1 LVLCL
6 LITINGGWNNLNIH
20 VRKQLDFSEDRV
32 YAKTMKLDQDICYLA
47 LQARD
52 ARFDGHFFTAVLTTK
67 IYCRP
72 ICPARI
78 PHRKNCLFLPSAAA
92 AHGAG
97 FRPCLRCR
105 PEISPNLLG
114 RLDSGST
121 VFDRAL
127 SAIATGA
134 LDEFGV
140 KELAVQLKVSD
151 RHLRRLFSENLGA
164 SPVTVA
170 QTRRILF
177 AKQLINETNLSMT
190 DIAMAAGFASIRRFN
205 DVMQKTY
212 QKPPSALRK
221 LRSAT
226 SDVSLSPLITLK
238 LPFSPPYDWATLI
251 KFLAGRAMP
260 GIESVT
266 GDSYQRTISID
277 GFHGIVAV
285 HPVAG
290 ENYLIAS
297 IQFPQ
302 VTALAMIVEK
312 LRQVFDLSA
321 NVTLISSQLASD
333 PYLTSIVNANP
344 GLRVPGA
351 WDGFELAVRAILGQQ
366 ISVAAATTLASR
378 LVATYGE
385 PLEVGD
391 ASRAAVDL
399 QFVFPRPE
407 LLVGE
412 DLTKLGVTTA
422 RSKAITSLAAMMTEN
437 PNTLSGFQTLEDAVT
452 QLCKLPG
459 IGEWTAQYIA
469 MRLLREPDAFPTGDL
484 ALLRSMEKH
493 EQPMTKSR
501 LSELAEAWR
510 PWRAYAA
517 MHLWSSG

>member
-1 LVLCL
+1 
-6 LITINGGWNNLNIH
+6 
-20 VRKQLDFSEDRV
+20 
-32 YAKTMKLDQDICYLA
+32 MKLDQDICYRA
-47 LQARD
+47 LQTRD

-78 PHRKNCLFLPSAAA
+78 PLRQNCLFLPSAAA
-92 AHGAG
+92 AQGAG
-97 FRPCLRCR
+97 YRSCLRCR
-105 PEISPNLLG
+105 PEIAPKLRG
-114 RLDSGST
+114 QIGSGLST
-121 VFDRAL
+121 VFDQAL
-127 SAIATGA
+127 HLIATGA
-134 LDEFGV
+134 LDDAGV
-140 KELAVQLKVSD
+140 VALADRLEVSD
-151 RHLRRLFSENLGA
+151 RQLRRLFAENLGA
-164 SPVTVA
+164 SPVMVA

-205 DVMQKTY
+205 DAIHTTY
-212 QKPPSALRK
+212 QKPPTALRK
-221 LRSAT
+221 LRLPNSAILPT
-226 SDVSLSPLITLK
+226 PHITLK
-238 LPFSPPYDWATLI
+238 LPFSPPYDWVTLI
-251 KFLAGRAMP
+251 QFLASRAMP

-266 GDSYQRTISID
+266 SESYQRTIAID
-277 GFHGIVAV
+277 GSHGIIAV
-285 HPVAG
+285 SPVAG
-290 ENYLIAS
+290 ENYLVAN

-302 VTALAMIVEK
+302 VTALALIVEK

-321 NVTLISSQLASD
+321 NVTLISTQLAKD
-333 PYLTSIVNANP
+333 QYLAKIVTAKP

-385 PLEVGD
+385 PLVAD
-391 ASRAAVDL
+391 DTAWAAADL
-399 QFVFPRPE
+399 KFVFPRPE

-412 DLTKLGVTTA
+412 DLTKLGVTKA

-437 PNTLSGFQTLEDAVT
+437 PNTLSGFSNLEDGVK

-459 IGEWTAQYIA
+459 IGAWTAQYIA

-484 ALLRSMEKH
+484 ALLRAMEKQ
-493 EQPMTKSR
+493 EQPMTKAR
-501 LSELAEAWR
+501 LTELAETWR